1 MEIESVAT
9 PAPLPDRPADGNK
22 GTFGRLLIV
31 GGNDEMI
38 GAPVLAGMAA
48 LRTGAGLVQVALP
61 KSVLAPALSIC
72 PELIGLALAGPDD
85 DKRLLDAAEK
95 ADAVVV
101 GPGLGQST
109 DARERLMALVALDR
123 PMVVDADGLNLL
135 AAMGNWPSEKF
146 RPRAVLTPHPG
157 EMRRLANLLPKHE
170 IGPWANAIPADDAA
184 RLNIAITAAR
194 AFGQTIVLKGART
207 VVTDGQRVYI
217 NRTGDST
224 LSKAGTG
231 DVLSGMIGSL
241 LGQKED
247 EGKLMDLFDAACAA
261 VHLHGRCGELAGKR
275 LGQRCALARE
285 IIDAIPQ
292 AVAEYEREVGH
303 P

>member
-1 MEIESVAT
+1 MELETVAT

-22 GTFGRLLIV
+22 GTFGRVLIV

-85 DKRLLDAAEK
+85 NQRLIEAAEK
-95 ADAVVV
+95 SDAIVV

-109 DARERLMALVALDR
+109 DARDRLLALVALDR

-135 AAMGNWPSEKF
+135 AAMGLWPSDKF
-146 RPRAVLTPHPG
+146 RARAVLTPHPG
-157 EMRRLANLLPKHE
+157 EMRRLATLLPKE
-170 IGPWANAIPADDAA
+170 QVGPWAGSIPGDDTS
-184 RLNIAITAAR
+184 RLSIAVAAAR

-207 VVTDGQRVYI
+207 VVTDGQRAYI
-217 NRTGDST
+217 NPTGDST

-231 DVLSGMIGSL
+231 DILSGVLGCL
-241 LGQKED
+241 LAQR
-247 EGKLMDLFDAACAA
+247 MSQFDAATLATW
-261 VHLHGRCGELAGKR
+261 LHGRAGEIAGALHGR
-275 LGQRCALARE
+275 RSALGREVIDALA
-285 IIDAIPQ
+285 DAIR
-292 AVAEYEREVGH
+292 ERE
-303 P
+303 